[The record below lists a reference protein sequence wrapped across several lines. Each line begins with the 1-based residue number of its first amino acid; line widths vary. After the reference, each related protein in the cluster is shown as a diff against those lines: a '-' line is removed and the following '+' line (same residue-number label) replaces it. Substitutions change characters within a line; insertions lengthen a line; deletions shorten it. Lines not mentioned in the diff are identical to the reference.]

1 MDYIYHAPDFSL
13 SSTLECGQ
21 CFRWKKEPDGTYA
34 GVVGGRLLRVRQD
47 GEALCFFDTAA
58 DEFERL
64 WRPYFDLD
72 TDYAGIYAGL
82 CEDETVRDAYAYTGG
97 IHILRQDPW
106 EALCSFIISQNNNI
120 PRITGIISRLCE
132 SFGERL
138 SDGSFAFPRPERLA
152 DAGLEALEVLRAGFR
167 AKYILDAAQKIADG
181 TVSLG
186 RVAGEELS
194 LAREELRQI
203 CGVGPKVAECALLF
217 GFHRLEAFP
226 EDVWIKRA
234 LRYFYPDGFPENLK
248 PYGGVAQ
255 QAIFHYIRCCKSAVP
270 AEYRK

>member
-1 MDYIYHAPDFSL
+1 MDYTYHIPEFSL

-21 CFRWKKEPDGTYA
+21 SFRWVREPDGTYA
-34 GVVGGRLLRVRQD
+34 GVAGDRFLRVRQD
-47 GEALCFFDTAA
+47 GEELRFFDTTET
-58 DEFERL
+58 EFEQI
-64 WRPYFDLD
+64 WKPYFDFD
-72 TDYAGIYAGL
+72 TDYPGIYAAL

-120 PRITGIISRLCE
+120 PRITGIIGRLCQC
-132 SFGERL
+132 FGEEMP
-138 SDGSFAFPRPERLA
+138 GGIHAFPRPERLA
-152 DAGLEALEVLRAGFR
+152 GLELEDFSVLRAGFR

-181 TVSLG
+181 SVSLA
-186 RVAGEELS
+186 RVAEEELD
-194 LAREELRQI
+194 LAREELRRI

-234 LRYFYPDGFPENLK
+234 LRYFYPDGFPEGLK

-255 QAIFHYIRCCKSAVP
+255 QAIFHYMRCCKSALP